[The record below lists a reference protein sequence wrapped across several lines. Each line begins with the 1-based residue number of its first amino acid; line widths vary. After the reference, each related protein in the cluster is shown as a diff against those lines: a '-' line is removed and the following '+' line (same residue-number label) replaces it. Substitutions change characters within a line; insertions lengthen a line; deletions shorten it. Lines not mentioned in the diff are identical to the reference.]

1 MAEPA
6 GKGNLKRSLRASA
19 FMRDTISG
27 QLGEENTNETNK
39 GKYKIMYYQ
48 AGDITDCVVA

>member
-19 FMRDTISG
+19 FIRGTISG